1 MEAHSS
7 PWRGEHAL
15 AMILWTSAAA
25 WVICASLSGAK
36 RMIVLAL
43 NHCSLTLYR
52 RCFTSGFMELLTRI
66 ALGQQKL
73 GARPQEALENLMHI
87 MDASDG
93 KAKLI
98 RASRKSTSVRHFVY
112 GLK

>member
-1 MEAHSS
+1 
-7 PWRGEHAL
+7 
-15 AMILWTSAAA
+15 
-25 WVICASLSGAK
+25 
-36 RMIVLAL
+36 
-43 NHCSLTLYR
+43 
-52 RCFTSGFMELLTRI
+52 MELLTRV

-73 GARPQEALENLMHI
+73 GIRPHEALENLMHI

-112 GLK
+112 GAK

>member
-1 MEAHSS
+1 
-7 PWRGEHAL
+7 
-15 AMILWTSAAA
+15 
-25 WVICASLSGAK
+25 
-36 RMIVLAL
+36 
-43 NHCSLTLYR
+43 
-52 RCFTSGFMELLTRI
+52 MELLTRI

-112 GLK
+112 GVK

>member
-1 MEAHSS
+1 MCVDV
-7 PWRGEHAL
+7 AL
-15 AMILWTSAAA
+15 LIIYY
-25 WVICASLSGAK
+25 V
-36 RMIVLAL
+36 
-43 NHCSLTLYR
+43 TLR
-52 RCFTSGFMELLTRI
+52 SGFMELLTRI

>member
-1 MEAHSS
+1 M
-7 PWRGEHAL
+7 L
-15 AMILWTSAAA
+15 
-25 WVICASLSGAK
+25 
-36 RMIVLAL
+36 
-43 NHCSLTLYR
+43 LTV
-52 RCFTSGFMELLTRI
+52 FFFVVSHSGFMELLTRI

-73 GARPQEALENLMHI
+73 GARPHEALENLMHI